1 MSKARD
7 RGFKEATRIEDA
19 RRIFYEALPKITLPS
34 ELVPIQGSLNRIL
47 AEDVKAD
54 TSVPSFEKSAM
65 DGYAVIAEDTFGS
78 SQTNPTLLKLIGE
91 SRIGEAPKVLV
102 HRGET
107 VAIATGAPVPQ
118 GTNAVVMIESTK
130 RLDTGDV
137 EIYAPVAPGENVA
150 QVGEDVKQGTVVL
163 ERGRKLRPPDL
174 GLLVALGRRTVRV
187 VRKPRVGVLSTGN
200 ELSDTGKTAA
210 GRIAD
215 VNRPVLMAMVEEC
228 GGMPV
233 DLGIAK
239 DSAEQ
244 ISRKLA
250 QGLRSADLVLVTAGT
265 SVGKGDLVPD
275 IINAL
280 GKPGMVVHGIA
291 MRPSLPT
298 GLAVVEGKPIISL
311 PGFPVSAMFAFSTF
325 VQPLILK
332 MLGTE
337 PDPQPKVRAKTTKRI
352 VGVPG
357 FRTFVR
363 VVVKEEEGK
372 LHAEPLRTPGS
383 GILTTL
389 TRANGIVVVP
399 ENIEGFDEGAEVEV
413 QLLRPVEGGE
423 SSGRPQS
430 LQNLGD
436 NRTST
441 L

>member
-7 RGFKEATRIEDA
+7 RGFKEATKIEEA
-19 RRIFYEALPKITLPS
+19 RRIFYEALPATSLPS
-34 ELVPIQGSLNRIL
+34 ESVPIHRSLNRIL
-47 AEDVKAD
+47 AEDVRAE
-54 TSVPSFEKSAM
+54 TSVPSFAKSAM
-65 DGYAVIAEDTFGS
+65 DGYAVVAEDTFGTS
-78 SQTNPTLLKLIGE
+78 PTNPSLLKLIGE
-91 SRIGEAPKVLV
+91 SKIGESPRILLRK
-102 HRGET
+102 GET

-118 GTNAVVMIESTK
+118 GANAVVMVENTK

-137 EIYAPVAPGENVA
+137 EIYSPVAPGENVS

-163 ERGRKLRPPDL
+163 ERGRKLKPPDL
-174 GLLVALGRRTVRV
+174 GLLVALGRRTVSV
-187 VRKPRVGVLSTGN
+187 VRKPKVGVLSTGN
-200 ELSDTGKTAA
+200 ELSDTGRTAT
-210 GRIAD
+210 GKITD
-215 VNRPVLMAMVEEC
+215 VNRPVLIAMVEDC

-239 DSAEQ
+239 DDTEQ
-244 ISRKLA
+244 ISRKLK
-250 QGLRSADLVLVTAGT
+250 QGLKATDLVLITAGT

-280 GKPGMVVHGIA
+280 GKPGMLVHGIA

-298 GLAVVEGKPIISL
+298 GLAVVDGKPIVSL

-337 PDPQPKVRAKTTKRI
+337 PDPQPKIKAKTTKRI

-363 VVVKEEEGK
+363 VLVKEQDGK
-372 LHAEPLRTPGS
+372 LFAEPLRTPGS

-389 TRANGIVVVP
+389 TRANGIVAVP

-413 QLLRPVEGGE
+413 QLFRPVERGG
-423 SSGRPQS
+423 SAGRP
-430 LQNLGD
+430 
-436 NRTST
+436 
-441 L
+441 

>member
-7 RGFKEATRIEDA
+7 RGFKEATKIDEA
-19 RRIFYEALPKITLPS
+19 RRIFYEALPATSLPS
-34 ELVPIQGSLNRIL
+34 ESVPVHRLLNRIL
-47 AEDVKAD
+47 AEDVRAE
-54 TSVPSFEKSAM
+54 TSVPSFAKSAM
-65 DGYAVIAEDTFGS
+65 DGYAVVAEDTFGAS
-78 SQTNPTLLKLIGE
+78 PTNPSLLKLIGE
-91 SRIGEAPKVLV
+91 SKIGESPRIVLQ
-102 HRGET
+102 RGET

-118 GTNAVVMIESTK
+118 GANAVVMVENTK
-130 RLDTGDV
+130 RLDTGDA
-137 EIYAPVAPGENVA
+137 EIYSPVAPGENVS

-163 ERGRKLRPPDL
+163 ERGRKLKPPDL
-174 GLLVALGRRTVRV
+174 GLLVALGRRTVSV
-187 VRKPRVGVLSTGN
+187 VRRPKVGVLSTGN
-200 ELSDTGKTAA
+200 ELSDTGRTAT
-210 GRIAD
+210 GKIAD
-215 VNRPVLMAMVEEC
+215 VNRPVLIAMVEDC

-233 DLGIAK
+233 DLGIAR
-239 DSAEQ
+239 DDAEQ
-244 ISRKLA
+244 ISRKLK
-250 QGLRSADLVLVTAGT
+250 QGLKATDLVLVTAGT

-280 GKPGMVVHGIA
+280 GKPGMLVHGIA

-298 GLAVVEGKPIISL
+298 GLAVVDGKPVVSL

-337 PDPQPKVRAKTTKRI
+337 PDPQPKIKAKSTKRI

-363 VVVKEEEGK
+363 VLVREEEGK
-372 LHAEPLRTPGS
+372 LFAEPFRTPGS

-413 QLLRPVEGGE
+413 QLFRPVERGG
-423 SSGRPQS
+423 STGRP
-430 LQNLGD
+430 
-436 NRTST
+436 
-441 L
+441 